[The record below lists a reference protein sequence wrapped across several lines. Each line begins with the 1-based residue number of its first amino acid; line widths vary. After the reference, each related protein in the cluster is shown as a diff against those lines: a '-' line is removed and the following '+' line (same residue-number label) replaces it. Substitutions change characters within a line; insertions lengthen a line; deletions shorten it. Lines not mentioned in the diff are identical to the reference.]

1 MIVRDSSPARKVD
14 DEMERDGE
22 RGVCPKKEMEEGAD
36 VRLNCRQRL
45 SRLWKI
51 SKVSLVLYL
60 YLGLSRVL
68 ISMPIHRTK
77 LIEYIVSKQPI

>member
-36 VRLNCRQRL
+36 VRPAAEGVVVMIWSVNLMVHQFL
-45 SRLWKI
+45 
-51 SKVSLVLYL
+51 
-60 YLGLSRVL
+60 
-68 ISMPIHRTK
+68 
-77 LIEYIVSKQPI
+77 

>member
-36 VRLNCRQRL
+36 VRPAAEG
-45 SRLWKI
+45 
-51 SKVSLVLYL
+51 VVVMVY
-60 YLGLSRVL
+60 
-68 ISMPIHRTK
+68 
-77 LIEYIVSKQPI
+77 E